1 MYANVEIHC
10 IECGAAMNNREAPS
24 CSCGGTWEIRR
35 PIQDL
40 DGERLRRQFDE
51 RLALRTGLYA
61 SGVWRFRE
69 LIAPELPE
77 EALVTRG
84 EGNTGVYES
93 KIAADYAGVGR
104 MWMKAQSENPSGSFK
119 DNGMVVAISHGRSL
133 GHRLFAC
140 SSTGNTSASLAMYA
154 AWCGLQ
160 SLVLAPAKG
169 VSPAKIV
176 QTAAYGARIIAFEG
190 TYDDGIRFLQQ
201 HAEKLGAYVCNS
213 LNPYRIEGQ
222 KSIVFELAQQLGWSL
237 PDWIILPGGALSNV
251 SALGK
256 GLEELHALGLI
267 EKMPR
272 IALVQAEGASPF
284 HRMVQSGAESLVP
297 EPNPNTRASA
307 LNIGN
312 PPSWRKA
319 IRALRTTNGVTVSVG
334 DEEIMAAKR
343 VIDGAGIGCEP
354 ASAATLAG
362 VRQLRASATI
372 DASETVACLLTG
384 HLLKDVDALN
394 ELYGSP
400 PASIGSLREYDATAL
415 KRMLQLSNFS

>member
-1 MYANVEIHC
+1 MHDNIEIYC
-10 IECGAAMNNREAPS
+10 MDCGAAMKHREAPS
-24 CSCGGTWEIRR
+24 CNCGGTWELRR
-35 PIQDL
+35 SVQDL

-61 SGVWRFRE
+61 SGVWRYRE

-77 EALVTRG
+77 EALVYRG

-93 KIAADYAGVGR
+93 AVAARYAGVR
-104 MWMKAQSENPSGSFK
+104 TMWLKAQSENPSGSFK
-119 DNGMVVAISHGRSL
+119 DNGMVAAISHGRSL

-237 PDWIILPGGALSNV
+237 PDWIVLPGGALSNV

-256 GLEELHALGLI
+256 GLEELHVLGLI
-267 EKMPR
+267 ERMPR

-319 IRALRTTNGVTVSVG
+319 IRALKATNGVTVSVG

-362 VRQLRASATI
+362 VRKLRESGTVN
-372 DASETVACLLTG
+372 ASEMVACLLTG
-384 HLLKDVDALN
+384 HLLKDVDTLN
-394 ELYGSP
+394 ELYGSSP
-400 PASIGSLREYDATAL
+400 TSIGPLSDIDATAV
-415 KRMLQLSNFS
+415 KGMLRTRI